1 MKNVKNYMNGLNY
14 PIIDFTSS
22 GLTHAYSGFTTE
34 PNKYRV
40 GEVVSQKSFGL
51 LKVNFNTKSIQMEIS
66 ERDYDLLVDTEI
78 VVDVMLG
85 STNISISE
93 FLKLGDGDI
102 ISLYKAAGSGG
113 EIYVNSR
120 IIGTGDIIVID
131 DKLAVRVQDSMD
143 SDNVVRYFFDENLV

>member
-1 MKNVKNYMNGLNY
+1 
-14 PIIDFTSS
+14 
-22 GLTHAYSGFTTE
+22 
-34 PNKYRV
+34 
-40 GEVVSQKSFGL
+40 
-51 LKVNFNTKSIQMEIS
+51 MEIS

-85 STNISISE
+85 NTNITISE
-93 FLKLGDGDI
+93 FLKLSDGDI
-102 ISLYKAAGSGG
+102 ISLHKPAGSGG

-143 SDNVVRYFFDENLV
+143 SDNVVRYFFEEHMI

>member
-1 MKNVKNYMNGLNY
+1 
-14 PIIDFTSS
+14 
-22 GLTHAYSGFTTE
+22 
-34 PNKYRV
+34 
-40 GEVVSQKSFGL
+40 
-51 LKVNFNTKSIQMEIS
+51 MEIS

-85 STNISISE
+85 NTNISISE
-93 FLKLGDGDI
+93 FLKLSDGDI
-102 ISLYKAAGSGG
+102 ISLHKPAGSGG

-143 SDNVVRYFFDENLV
+143 SDNVVQYFFEEHMI